1 MSWEN
6 DIRNSLDAY
15 ESPLPARGFEELFS
29 DTSFRSLTN
38 RRRMNCRHLLFGA
51 LTVSIMI
58 AVFFQWP
65 TKQPEITL
73 ASALPALSEEKEQY
87 ENFLPGAAET
97 GCDSADRQAQLN
109 SFQCSPS
116 KTSSKGTVPLLSIN
130 ESDEIKEVPDV
141 ARDETSTES
150 ENHPVKSEL
159 TQDIKETTR
168 IEENH
173 HNFGTVIRGL
183 GASGLFAAASV
194 LNHVSMGEGLGQEWE
209 FSPVETPTTSIHH
222 YHPLRIGLSVG
233 IPITQR
239 WRFIAGV
246 DYARYSSELTTST
259 LSSSQLVYFLG
270 MPLRLD
276 RVIISDNWFDIY
288 AGAGVEPEVCIAAS
302 LSGSSISHNRFLFSF
317 VGVAGAQLFITDN
330 ISAYIEPTLFWTP
343 SFNTFSPETYHTQT
357 PVSFS
362 LTCGLRF
369 FIK

>member
-1 MSWEN
+1 MSWEK
-6 DIRNSLDAY
+6 DIRNCLDAY

-38 RRRMNCRHLLFGA
+38 RGRMNGRHLLFGA
-51 LTVSIMI
+51 LTVSVMI

-65 TKQPEITL
+65 TKQSDIIL
-73 ASALPALSEEKEQY
+73 ASALPT
-87 ENFLPGAAET
+87 GATEA
-97 GCDSADRQAQLN
+97 GCAPTDRQAQLN

-116 KTSSKGTVPLLSIN
+116 KTSSKGAVPLLSIN

-173 HNFGTVIRGL
+173 HNIGTVIRGL
-183 GASGLFAAASV
+183 GASGLLAAASV

-343 SFNTFSPETYHTQT
+343 SFNTFSPETYHTHT